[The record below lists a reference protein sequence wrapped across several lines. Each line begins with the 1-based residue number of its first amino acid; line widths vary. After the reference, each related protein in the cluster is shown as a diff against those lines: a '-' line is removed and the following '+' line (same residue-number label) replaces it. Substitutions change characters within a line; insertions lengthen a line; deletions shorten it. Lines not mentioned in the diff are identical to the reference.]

1 MRASVD
7 GLSIFANT
15 GGEPHTPGA
24 PTIVFIHG
32 AAMDH
37 TAWTLLARFWAKSG
51 YNVVAIDL
59 PGHGLSEGQPLTT
72 IEQNADIVERL
83 LVQLELLDNLVLVG
97 HSMGSLIALEC
108 AAAMQQ
114 TTVLGMLG
122 TTFPMP
128 VSKHLLAAAQANDH
142 SAIDMISLY
151 GHSFGGQLGG
161 NPVAGIHAQN
171 FGERIMEQAAPGV
184 MYTDLKACNEYKS
197 GSATAQKVTCR
208 AGLILGEFDAMTP
221 AASVS
226 ALLDSLPNGTKTILP
241 DCGHMM
247 MTEKPEE
254 THRAIVELI
263 TGSCA

>member
-1 MRASVD
+1 MRVSID
-7 GLSIFANT
+7 GLSVFANT
-15 GGEPHTPGA
+15 GGEPHTKGA

-51 YNVVAIDL
+51 YNVLSIDL

-72 IEQNADIVERL
+72 IEQNAD
-83 LVQLELLDNLVLVG
+83 LVQQVLGQLELLDDVVLVG

-108 AAAMQQ
+108 AAAIKQ
-114 TTVLGMLG
+114 TRVLAMLG
-122 TTFPMP
+122 TAIPMA
-128 VSKHLLAAAQANDH
+128 VSKPLLDAAQANDH

-151 GHSFGGQLGG
+151 GHSFGGQIGG

-171 FGERIMEQAAPGV
+171 FAERLMEQAAPGA
-184 MYTDLKACNEYKS
+184 MYADLKACNEYKK
-197 GSATAQKVTCR
+197 GETTAALVECR
-208 AGLILGEFDAMTP
+208 AGLVLGELDSMTP
-221 AASVS
+221 PAA
-226 ALLDSLPNGTKTILP
+226 ARGLLDSLPNGQIITLP

-254 THRAIVELI
+254 THRALVELI
-263 TGSCA
+263 TGRRA